1 MKLIRITEQH
11 DLKKALNVRKEVFVK
26 EQSVPQEH
34 EFDQYDNLNGQCEH
48 VLVYYN
54 EIPVGTGRFRVV
66 DGVGKLERI
75 CVLKPYR
82 KFGIG
87 KRIVHSLE
95 DIAEEKGIAK
105 VKLHG
110 QIQAKEFYEKMG
122 YKTVSD
128 VFMEENI
135 PHVVM
140 VKDLDNE

>member
-1 MKLIRITEQH
+1 
-11 DLKKALNVRKEVFVK
+11 
-26 EQSVPQEH
+26 
-34 EFDQYDNLNGQCEH
+34 
-48 VLVYYN
+48 
-54 EIPVGTGRFRVV
+54 
-66 DGVGKLERI
+66 
-75 CVLKPYR
+75 
-82 KFGIG
+82 
-87 KRIVHSLE
+87 LE